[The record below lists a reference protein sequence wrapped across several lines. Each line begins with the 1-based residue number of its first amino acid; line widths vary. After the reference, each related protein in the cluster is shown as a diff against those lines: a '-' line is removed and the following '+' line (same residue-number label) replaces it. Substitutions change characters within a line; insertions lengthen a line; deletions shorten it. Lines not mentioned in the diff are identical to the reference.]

1 MRNKKRIMSMV
12 LVFVL
17 LFSSIAYA
25 SSVNGSFEGFSIVNI
40 FINGNKITGD
50 VPAINFHGRTMV
62 PVRLVSE
69 ELGANVQWDGNTA
82 SVYIVSEDTNYSN
95 STQSDTSTIKLY
107 TKIMHQYNL
116 LEELG
121 RSLSDSGS
129 GLNTVITAHLS
140 ENMTDALI
148 SDSYE
153 TIVSQFNKNIEDY
166 NMLVS
171 TTASIIEE
179 SERLNIDTSNMYSIF
194 SNYSEAID
202 TYKIAF
208 ESANDFL
215 ETNHGDHFESY
226 ISSLINA
233 KFKLDPAILE
243 STDGYNHFYDLIR
256 NYWLY
261 LIDATILKF
270 RMPAV
275 LSSHFSIP
283 STVVFLQSLVLRML
297 IETIWISLR

>member
-148 SDSYE
+148 FDSYE

-256 NYWLY
+256 NY
-261 LIDATILKF
+261 
-270 RMPAV
+270 
-275 LSSHFSIP
+275 
-283 STVVFLQSLVLRML
+283 
-297 IETIWISLR
+297 